1 MDARRSIQA
10 HLERG
15 RIDVTVQLG
24 PAPGQST
31 QQIRVDA
38 ALAAQYIA
46 AARELSRAVGLPDDV
61 TLAWVLDRP
70 AVVRM
75 QDTEAP
81 TDGIAWPQ
89 LAEVLGRAL
98 DELVA
103 RRAAEGDALGA
114 ELRALHAA
122 L

>member
-38 ALAAQYIA
+38 ALAAAQYIA
-46 AARELSRAVGLPDDV
+46 AARELSRAVGLP
-61 TLAWVLDRP
+61 T
-70 AVVRM
+70 
-75 QDTEAP
+75 T
-81 TDGIAWPQ
+81 
-89 LAEVLGRAL
+89 
-98 DELVA
+98 
-103 RRAAEGDALGA
+103 
-114 ELRALHAA
+114 
-122 L
+122 